1 MVSPSNDHLPYHPS
15 TWGSNP
21 HYIECTDED
30 NRRNVLEKEKKKK
43 KKVSSL
49 IWGKQQTKRLMEEVK
64 KNTYQDEV
72 RFLLVRLKR
81 RRFLDRGPSVSCS
94 VFFVCIVSDFVF

>member
-15 TWGSNP
+15 TWESNP

-43 KKVSSL
+43 EKVSLSNL
-49 IWGKQQTKRLMEEVK
+49 GETTNE
-64 KNTYQDEV
+64 
-72 RFLLVRLKR
+72 
-81 RRFLDRGPSVSCS
+81 
-94 VFFVCIVSDFVF
+94 

>member
-15 TWGSNP
+15 TWGSNL

-30 NRRNVLEKEKKKK
+30 NRHNVLEEE

-49 IWGKQQTKRLMEEVK
+49 IWGNKQK
-64 KNTYQDEV
+64 D
-72 RFLLVRLKR
+72 
-81 RRFLDRGPSVSCS
+81 
-94 VFFVCIVSDFVF
+94 